1 MWISALNQSVSSE
14 GPENPSLLAY
24 PKYGCR
30 SKLRLKF
37 ASEYAY
43 STKTFV
49 HTSICSEI
57 SCTAFYIFSMDTCTC
72 KNPSSECTD
81 ALQCARS
88 FMNMYLFKVPRSCVT
103 VQVFIYKVYKPH
115 SKTKYRFLVN
125 KLKVFP
131 PNFEI
136 LMLRYIR
143 YGMTYY

>member
-37 ASEYAY
+37 ASEYACL
-43 STKTFV
+43 TEAFV

-57 SCTAFYIFSMDTCTC
+57 SCTASYIFSRDTC

-103 VQVFIYKVYKPH
+103 VPLFIYKIYKPH
-115 SKTKYRFLVN
+115 SKTNKYRFLVN

-136 LMLRYIR
+136 LMLRSIR

>member
-1 MWISALNQSVSSE
+1 MWISALNPSVGSE
-14 GPENPSLLAY
+14 CPEDPSLLAY

-37 ASEYAY
+37 ASEYAC
-43 STKTFV
+43 STEAFV

-57 SCTAFYIFSMDTCTC
+57 SCTASYIFSRD

-88 FMNMYLFKVPRSCVT
+88 FMNMFLFKVPRSCVT

-131 PNFEI
+131 PKFEI
-136 LMLRYIR
+136 LMLRSIR
-143 YGMTYY
+143 YGMTLSHKR